1 MADAPPSVT
10 APRRRPRREPSEPR
24 SESDWEEG
32 SSSREG
38 SPGADSADGDAVR
51 RAARRWSDD
60 RAARISGTAAD
71 AGWWLGEIER
81 QRVRLVRDWVQ
92 VQMEAARDRDQGADG
107 GDPPHPPP
115 SPAAGPRI
123 RGRQARLELVMR
135 LAADRHAELQRLS
148 LRRAVSGFPH
158 RNRIHALLRGRF
170 LRNGG
175 LPEEERRQP
184 SVAARELGQLRQ
196 RHPVSGL
203 RLENLVRG
211 QAASRSDSSSAQT
224 VELSTVDHSESS
236 RTASSEDTQDTRQQA
251 NDNVGLQRIGDTA
264 TGSDYGSNAPS
275 IAEGLSEPHSQEEG
289 WQEDLEVVERRR
301 DWDQFSHAITTTGEG
316 SGRNWIEIEDSSSSS
331 SDERTTEARDHQ
343 GASYLLET
351 SDEST
356 ISENNLPEAH
366 EEQLDSNHLPEA
378 LEGNNHLQEARG
390 EWNREGNDPAEV
402 RDEWHSDD
410 HFPEVNEVWHDDD
423 ESNGSAHNWH
433 DDQSEQPADQES
445 TLIRRVN
452 TFTPGDDDNVYSTEL
467 RELLSRRSVSNLLD
481 SAFRENLDRL
491 IRSYV
496 ERQGRGPLSLNLQGT
511 PAVAAATPDQQEQDQ
526 EEQRHGDDDEEQ
538 QLLRD
543 AANVRPR
550 LVIPPPPMPP
560 RQPLWHSELHH
571 NNWMRQN
578 INRSDIEWE
587 AINDLRADM
596 ARLQQGMGHMQRMLE
611 ACMDMQLEL
620 QRSVRQEVSAALN
633 RFIGEQGEPKE
644 TIDDGS
650 KWMNVRKGTCCVCCD
665 TPIDSL
671 LYRCGHMCTCSKC
684 ANELVRSG
692 GKCPLCRAPIIEV
705 IRAYFIM

>member
-1 MADAPPSVT
+1 MADAPPPVT
-10 APRRRPRREPSEPR
+10 APRRRPRGEPSEPR

-60 RAARISGTAAD
+60 RPARISATPAD

-81 QRVRLVRDWVQ
+81 DRVRLVRDWVQ
-92 VQMEAARDRDQGADG
+92 VQMEADG

-224 VELSTVDHSESS
+224 VELSTIDHSESS

-251 NDNVGLQRIGDTA
+251 NDSVGLQRIGDTA

-289 WQEDLEVVERRR
+289 WQEDLEVVDRRR

-316 SGRNWIEIEDSSSSS
+316 SGRNWIEIADSSSSS
-331 SDERTTEARDHQ
+331 SDERTTEAGDHQ

-356 ISENNLPEAH
+356 ISDNNLPEAH

-378 LEGNNHLQEARG
+378 LEGNNRLQEARG
-390 EWNREGNDPAEV
+390 EWNREGNDTAEV
-402 RDEWHSDD
+402 REEWHSDG

-433 DDQSEQPADQES
+433 DDHSEQPADQES

-543 AANVRPR
+543 AAN
-550 LVIPPPPMPP
+550 
-560 RQPLWHSELHH
+560 
-571 NNWMRQN
+571 
-578 INRSDIEWE
+578 EWE

>member
-1 MADAPPSVT
+1 MADAPPPVT
-10 APRRRPRREPSEPR
+10 APRRR
-24 SESDWEEG
+24 SESDWEG

-60 RAARISGTAAD
+60 RAARISGTASD
-71 AGWWLGEIER
+71 AGSWLGEIER
-81 QRVRLVRDWVQ
+81 DRVRLVRDWVQ
-92 VQMEAARDRDQGADG
+92 VQMEAARDQGGADG
-107 GDPPHPPP
+107 GDPSHPPP
-115 SPAAGPRI
+115 SPAAGAGPRI

-203 RLENLVRG
+203 RLENLMRG

-224 VELSTVDHSESS
+224 VDLSTNDHSESS
-236 RTASSEDTQDTRQQA
+236 HTASEDAQGTRQQQA
-251 NDNVGLQRIGDTA
+251 NDNVDLHRIGDTA
-264 TGSDYGSNAPS
+264 TASDYGSNAPS

-289 WQEDLEVVERRR
+289 WQEDLEVVDRRR

-316 SGRNWIEIEDSSSSS
+316 SERNWLENADSSSSS
-331 SDERTTEARDHQ
+331 SDERTMEAGDHQ
-343 GASYLLET
+343 EVSYLLET

-356 ISENNLPEAH
+356 ISDNNLPEAH

-378 LEGNNHLQEARG
+378 LQDNNHLQEARG
-390 EWNREGNDPAEV
+390 EWNGEGNDPTEV

-410 HFPEVNEVWHDDD
+410 HFPEINEVWHDDD

-433 DDQSEQPADQES
+433 DDHSEQPVDQES
-445 TLIRRVN
+445 TLIRRAN

-496 ERQGRGPLSLNLQGT
+496 ERQGRGPLSLNLEGT
-511 PAVAAATPDQQEQDQ
+511 PAAAAAPEPQEQAQ
-526 EEQRHGDDDEEQ
+526 EEQHREDDEEQ
-538 QLLRD
+538 ELLRD
-543 AANVRPR
+543 ANVRPR
-550 LVIPPPPMPP
+550 LVIPPPPLPP

-633 RFIGEQGEPKE
+633 RFIGERGETKE

>member
-1 MADAPPSVT
+1 
-10 APRRRPRREPSEPR
+10 
-24 SESDWEEG
+24 
-32 SSSREG
+32 
-38 SPGADSADGDAVR
+38 
-51 RAARRWSDD
+51 
-60 RAARISGTAAD
+60 
-71 AGWWLGEIER
+71 
-81 QRVRLVRDWVQ
+81 
-92 VQMEAARDRDQGADG
+92 
-107 GDPPHPPP
+107 
-115 SPAAGPRI
+115 
-123 RGRQARLELVMR
+123 
-135 LAADRHAELQRLS
+135 
-148 LRRAVSGFPH
+148 
-158 RNRIHALLRGRF
+158 
-170 LRNGG
+170 G

-211 QAASRSDSSSAQT
+211 QAATRSDSSSAQT
-224 VELSTVDHSESS
+224 VELSTIDHSESS

-251 NDNVGLQRIGDTA
+251 NDNVGLQRIGDAA

-316 SGRNWIEIEDSSSSS
+316 SGRNWIESADSSSSS
-331 SDERTTEARDHQ
+331 SDERTTEAGDHQ

-356 ISENNLPEAH
+356 ISDNNLPEAH
-366 EEQLDSNHLPEA
+366 EEQIDSNHLPEA

-402 RDEWHSDD
+402 RDEWHSDG

-433 DDQSEQPADQES
+433 DDHSEQPADQES

-511 PAVAAATPDQQEQDQ
+511 PAVAAATPDPQEQDQ

-596 ARLQQGMGHMQRMLE
+596 ARLQQGSFRGLE
-611 ACMDMQLEL
+611 
-620 QRSVRQEVSAALN
+620 
-633 RFIGEQGEPKE
+633 
-644 TIDDGS
+644 
-650 KWMNVRKGTCCVCCD
+650 
-665 TPIDSL
+665 SL
-671 LYRCGHMCTCSKC
+671 HRG
-684 ANELVRSG
+684 ARLVT
-692 GKCPLCRAPIIEV
+692 LV
-705 IRAYFIM
+705 FT

>member
-543 AANVRPR
+543 AAN
-550 LVIPPPPMPP
+550 
-560 RQPLWHSELHH
+560 
-571 NNWMRQN
+571 
-578 INRSDIEWE
+578 EWE

>member
-1 MADAPPSVT
+1 MADAPPPVT

-60 RAARISGTAAD
+60 RPARISATPAD

-81 QRVRLVRDWVQ
+81 ERVRLVRDWVQVQ
-92 VQMEAARDRDQGADG
+92 VQMEAARDRDQGAD
-107 GDPPHPPP
+107 DPPHPPP

-224 VELSTVDHSESS
+224 VELSTIDHSESS

-251 NDNVGLQRIGDTA
+251 NDNVGLQRIGDAA

-316 SGRNWIEIEDSSSSS
+316 SERNWIEIADSSSSS
-331 SDERTTEARDHQ
+331 SDERTTEAGDHQ

-356 ISENNLPEAH
+356 ISDTNLPEAH

-402 RDEWHSDD
+402 RDEWHSGG

-433 DDQSEQPADQES
+433 DDHSEQPVDQES

-543 AANVRPR
+543 AAN
-550 LVIPPPPMPP
+550 
-560 RQPLWHSELHH
+560 
-571 NNWMRQN
+571 
-578 INRSDIEWE
+578 EWE